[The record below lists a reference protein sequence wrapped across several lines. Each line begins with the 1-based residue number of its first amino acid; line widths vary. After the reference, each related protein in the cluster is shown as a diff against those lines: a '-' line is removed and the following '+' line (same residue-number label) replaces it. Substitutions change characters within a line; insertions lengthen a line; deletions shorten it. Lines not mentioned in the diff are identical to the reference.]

1 VVQLKLNLK
10 EKIRLGDID
19 FSYLNTITEGDFE
32 FLSNLVEVFINNT
45 PHELDLLE
53 SEVRNKNFSGVTIRA
68 HALKSN
74 LQMFSL
80 NDEVMFLLKPEQ
92 DDKSKVLDAET
103 EDNLKVM
110 KHNVMG
116 IVEIL
121 KQLNAA

>member
-74 LQMFSL
+74 F
-80 NDEVMFLLKPEQ
+80 
-92 DDKSKVLDAET
+92 LDAET